1 MNVFRHS
8 FFLIKERIF
17 YMYLNEECLKSKELL
32 SKINIKLPLF
42 NRKRV
47 QENTKKNPK
56 WIHFGPGNIFR
67 AFIANLQQS

>member
-47 QENTKKNPK
+47 QENTKKILNGF
-56 WIHFGPGNIFR
+56 ILDQEIF
-67 AFIANLQQS
+67 FVLL